1 MYRGRMAAAG
11 KTWMQRHTW
20 QVYAAVA
27 AIWFILFVY
36 QLAVVAS
43 PDGRDSPLM
52 MVLTGVLTVVYGVL
66 AVVHRRR
73 RTED

>member
-27 AIWFILFVY
+27 AIWFVLFVY
-36 QLAVVAS
+36 QLARFAS
-43 PDGRDSPLM
+43 PTGDSPLM